1 MSALGR
7 VVRSGVARRRVQT
20 VVIGLATTMAVTSSV
35 LGGALLVAST
45 APFDDAFAEQRG
57 AHLSA
62 RFDAAK
68 ATPEQLTAPV
78 PGVTA
83 SAGPFPVTT
92 VTPSDEGP
100 GDPSPLTVAGRSDP
114 GGQVDAVTLTEGEW
128 ADAPGEIVVSADG
141 PHAHS
146 PTGSG
151 VGRRITLADGSTVTV
166 VGVARS
172 VSRTADGWVPPS
184 WITSPQGY
192 QVLYRFASA
201 DSTEQVDADR
211 AAVVAATPADAMTG
225 SQSWLVLKQAADR
238 SIAVFVPFLVAFGL
252 LGLVMS
258 LLVVGNVVAG
268 AVGAGTRR
276 IGILKALGFTPAQ
289 VVWAYLAQALVPAAI
304 GTAIGVVAGHLLA
317 IPVLAET
324 EDVYGAVALT
334 VAPWVDV
341 VVVVGALALV
351 SVTAWVSAS
360 RAGRLRTVDAIAVG
374 RVPRPGRG
382 RWTARLTARLP
393 VPRPVGLGLARPFA
407 RPARAAAMVAAV
419 LFGATAV
426 TFAVGLASSLNQ
438 VQIARDHD
446 SADVTIGVDGPGNAP
461 APGPGPGPGPGA
473 RPGARPGADAD
484 PAAVAEVV
492 AAQPG
497 TLAHYR
503 TSRTQATVSGVAGTT
518 AVVSFTGDATW
529 DGYEMVSGR
538 WFAGPGEA
546 VAPTSF
552 LKATGTE
559 VGGTV
564 TLDDGGK
571 QVTVRIVGDVFEMS
585 NDGMVVLTDAATFTS
600 ATREVGHHI
609 AVRPGTDVTAYVDSL
624 NAALKPLGVTARAG
638 GSGQASDTIILIDGL
653 TAMLT
658 LMLVAVAAMGV
669 LNAVVLD
676 TRDRIRDLGVHKAL
690 GMTPRQTVA
699 MVIASVLVIGVV
711 GGAVG
716 VPVGVALHAAVLPAM
731 GESAGIGLP
740 ASAFAV
746 HDPVKLLLL
755 GIGGLLIAVV
765 GALLPATWAA
775 KTSTA
780 TALRTE

>member
-1 MSALGR
+1 MSALSR

-35 LGGALLVAST
+35 LGGSLLVAST

-62 RFDAAK
+62 VFDAGK
-68 ATPEQLTAPV
+68 ATPEQLSVPV
-78 PGVTA
+78 DGVTA

-92 VTPSDEGP
+92 ITPSDNGP
-100 GDPSPLTVAGRSDP
+100 GRNGAGGQAPGGQAPLTVAGRTDP
-114 GGQVDAVTLTEGEW
+114 GGGPVDAVTLTEGEW
-128 ADAPGEIVVSADG
+128 ADEPGELVVSADG

-146 PTGSG
+146 PTGSA
-151 VGRRITLADGSTVTV
+151 VGRRITLTDGSTLTV
-166 VGVARS
+166 VGLARS

-184 WITSPQGY
+184 WVTAPESY
-192 QVLYRFASA
+192 QVLYRFTAAES
-201 DSTEQVDADR
+201 VDAGR
-211 AAVVAATPADAMTG
+211 EAVVAAVPADAMTG
-225 SQSWLVLKQAADR
+225 SQSWLVLKKAADR
-238 SIAVFVPFLVAFGL
+238 SVAVFVPFLVAFGV

-276 IGILKALGFTPAQ
+276 IGILKALGSTPAQ
-289 VVWAYLAQALVPAAI
+289 VVRAYMAQALIPAAV
-304 GTAIGVVAGHLLA
+304 GTAIGAVAGNLLA

-324 EDVYGAVALT
+324 EDVYGAVKLT
-334 VAPWVDV
+334 VAPWVNV

-351 SVTAWVSAS
+351 SVTAWVSAL

-374 RVPRPGRG
+374 RTPRPGRG
-382 RWTARLTARLP
+382 RWAARLTARLP

-407 RPARAAAMVAAV
+407 RPARAAAMTAAV

-438 VQIARDHD
+438 IQIARDHD
-446 SADVTIGVDGPGNAP
+446 AADVTIGVSD
-461 APGPGPGPGPGA
+461 PGPQPGS
-473 RPGARPGADAD
+473 RPGGRPAAAPD
-484 PAAVAEVV
+484 PAAVSDVI
-492 AAQPG
+492 AAQAG
-497 TLAHYR
+497 TRAHYR
-503 TSRTQATVSGVAGTT
+503 TSRTQVTVTGVAGTT

-529 DGYEMVSGR
+529 DGYQLVSGR
-538 WFAGPGEA
+538 WFTQPGEA
-546 VAPTSF
+546 VAPTPF
-552 LKATGTE
+552 LAATGTE
-559 VGGTV
+559 VGDTV

-571 QVTVRIVGDVFEMS
+571 TVTVRIVGDVFEMS
-585 NDGMVVLTDAATFTS
+585 NDGMVVLTDAATLTAGNDAKG
-600 ATREVGHHI
+600 ATHHI
-609 AVRPGTDVTAYVDSL
+609 AVQPGTDVNTYIDSL
-624 NAALKPLGVTARAG
+624 NAALAPLGATARPG
-638 GSGQASDTIILIDGL
+638 RSGQASDTIILINSL
-653 TAMLT
+653 TATLT

-690 GMTPRQTVA
+690 GMTPRQTIA
-699 MVIASVLVIGVV
+699 MVIASVVVIGVV

-716 VPVGVALHAAVLPAM
+716 VPAGVALHGAVLPAM

-740 ASAFAV
+740 ASAHAV
-746 HDPVKLLLL
+746 HSLPELVLL
-755 GIGGLLIAVV
+755 GIGGLLIAIV
-765 GALLPATWAA
+765 GASLPATWAA
-775 KTSTA
+775 RTSTA

>member
-1 MSALGR
+1 MSGLGR

-20 VVIGLATTMAVTSSV
+20 AVIGLATTMAVTSSV
-35 LGGALLVAST
+35 LGGSLLVAST

-57 AHLSA
+57 VHLSA
-62 RFDAAK
+62 QFDAGKVTA
-68 ATPEQLTAPV
+68 EQLSAPV
-78 PGVTA
+78 AGVTA
-83 SAGPFPVTT
+83 SAGPFPTT
-92 VTPSDEGP
+92 SVTPSDEGP
-100 GDPSPLTVAGRSDP
+100 GDPAPLTLVGRADP
-114 GGQVDAVTLTEGEW
+114 GGGPVDAVTLTDGEW
-128 ADAPGEIVVSADG
+128 ADAPGEVVVSAES

-151 VGRRITLADGSTVTV
+151 VGRRIPLADGSSLTV

-184 WITSPQGY
+184 WITSPGGY

-201 DSTEQVDADR
+201 DTAEQVDAGR
-211 AAVVAATPADAMTG
+211 AAVAAALPEGALTG
-225 SQSWLVLKQAADR
+225 SQSWLVLKRAAER
-238 SIAVFVPFLVAFGL
+238 TIAVFVPFLVAFGV

-289 VVWAYLAQALVPAAI
+289 VVWAYMAQALIPAAV
-304 GTAIGVVAGHLLA
+304 GTAIGVVAGNLLA

-324 EDVYGAVALT
+324 EDVYGAVTLT
-334 VAPWVDV
+334 VAPWVNV
-341 VVVVGALALV
+341 VVAVAALALV
-351 SVTAWVSAS
+351 SVTAWVSAL

-374 RVPRPGRG
+374 RTPRPGRG
-382 RWTARLTARLP
+382 RWAAALTARLA

-438 VQIARDHD
+438 IQIARNHN
-446 SADVTIGVDGPGNAP
+446 SADVTIGVDGPGGGP
-461 APGPGPGPGPGA
+461 GQGPGPGPGLGS
-473 RPGARPGADAD
+473 RPTKPKAD
-484 PAAVAEVV
+484 PVAVSDAIS
-492 AAQPG
+492 AQAG
-497 TLAHYR
+497 TRAHYR
-503 TSRTQATVSGVAGTT
+503 TSRTQVTVSGVAGSTEL
-518 AVVSFTGDATW
+518 VSFTGDATW
-529 DGYEMVSGR
+529 DGYQMVSGR
-538 WFAGPGEA
+538 WFTGPGEA
-546 VAPTSF
+546 VAPKPF
-552 LKATGTE
+552 LAATGTE
-559 VGGTV
+559 VGDTV
-564 TLDDGGK
+564 TLNDGGK
-571 QVTVRIVGDVFEMS
+571 SVTVLIVGDVFEMS

-600 ATREVGHHI
+600 GSTDASHYI
-609 AVRPGTDVTAYVDSL
+609 AVRPGTDVTSYVEGL
-624 NAALKPLGVTARAG
+624 NTALKPLGATARPG
-638 GSGQASDTIILIDGL
+638 RPDQASDVVILINSL
-653 TAMLT
+653 TAVLT

-676 TRDRIRDLGVHKAL
+676 TRERIRDLGVHKAL
-690 GMTPRQTVA
+690 GMTPRQTIA
-699 MVIASVLVIGVV
+699 MVIASVVVIGVL

-716 VPVGVALHAAVLPAM
+716 VPAGVALHRAVLPVM

-740 ASAFAV
+740 VSALAV
-746 HDPVKLLLL
+746 HDPLSLLLL
-755 GIGGLLIAVV
+755 GIGGALIAIV
-765 GALLPATWAA
+765 GALPPATWAA